1 MIKDKLVEQTTT
13 TIMESKGETKS
24 GDIKTDHGYHQSA
37 ITVHRL
43 QPQHPITTT
52 TTVVHNNGRGH
63 EFFTFVVPVELPIIV
78 DFKLR
83 LVSVKSPRPGV
94 RPANKNDFEMRRT
107 KDNEVRLAIMSSLEG
122 PQDIELEIE
131 AKMYKNGLQI
141 GKNLAIVTIFISEYE
156 F

>member
-1 MIKDKLVEQTTT
+1 MIKHETETTIVTTT
-13 TIMESKGETKS
+13 TKGETKS
-24 GDIKTDHGYHQSA
+24 DIKTGGYQSA
-37 ITVHRL
+37 VTVQRL
-43 QPQHPITTT
+43 KQQPSIGNNNN
-52 TTVVHNNGRGH
+52 NNGRGH
-63 EFFTFVVPVELPIIV
+63 EFFTFVVPVESPIIV

-94 RPANKNDFEMRRT
+94 RAANVNDFEMRRT

-141 GKNLAIVTIFISEYE
+141 GKNLAIVTVFISEYE

>member
-1 MIKDKLVEQTTT
+1 MLKETEHHKVIGDSSGKGSKYEQR
-13 TIMESKGETKS
+13 IVTKEP
-24 GDIKTDHGYHQSA
+24 GK
-37 ITVHRL
+37 
-43 QPQHPITTT
+43 
-52 TTVVHNNGRGH
+52 GH
-63 EFFTFVVPVELPIIV
+63 EFFTFIVPVDPPIVV

-94 RPANKNDFEMRRT
+94 RPANRDDFDMRRT
-107 KDNEVRLAIMSSLEG
+107 KDNEVRLAVLSSLEG

-141 GKNLAIVTIFISEYE
+141 GKNLAIITVFISEYE